1 MSSKLFCP
9 SVFLDPNI
17 LDCINRK
24 CLSKKITGQK
34 NVRSKMLVP
43 KSFSLKN
50 CLDQKNLVGTKLWSN
65 KIRAA
70 EKPNP
75 KSLLKILPVTAQI
88 FLIWTNVTMK
98 NVASTNVIVTGKS
111 VPNGLR
117 ILPLKFGQN
126 QVNNS

>member
-1 MSSKLFCP
+1 
-9 SVFLDPNI
+9 
-17 LDCINRK
+17 
-24 CLSKKITGQK
+24 
-34 NVRSKMLVP
+34 MLVP

>member
-1 MSSKLFCP
+1 
-9 SVFLDPNI
+9 
-17 LDCINRK
+17 
-24 CLSKKITGQK
+24 
-34 NVRSKMLVP
+34 MLVP

-50 CLDQKNLVGTKLWSN
+50 CLDQKNLGGTKLWSN

-70 EKPNP
+70 EKLNP
-75 KSLLKILPVTAQI
+75 KSLLKILPVTAEI

-98 NVASTNVIVTGKS
+98 NVACTNVIVTGKS